1 MEAEIGNFKN
11 AMIEEI
17 RISYEINKR
26 ALTLNY
32 NKDVYL
38 LSRLRNRNNIR
49 AINVA
54 IISLTQSY
62 NTNIRTLT
70 EQFNVDVKK
79 IMDYVINIPVQTN
92 SHNNKKMA
100 LLIGINYQGTEN
112 ELFGC
117 INDANNIKELI
128 TEKGFTDIRIL
139 TDDALEKPT
148 KQNIIDHLKTI
159 LTNAASGDTI
169 VFSYSGHGSYI
180 FDKNNEEKDGRD
192 ELIIPLDLN
201 PILDDELKNII
212 QNNLKEG
219 VTMFALFDSCFSG
232 TVLDL
237 KYQYLD
243 STNYDNFTEN
253 NNNLETLG
261 NVCMISGCMDS
272 QTSVD
277 AYINNKPQG
286 AMTWSFL
293 ESLKTLENP
302 TWRELVKNM
311 RDILKI
317 NGLEQIPQFS
327 SGKVMDIDAKVT
339 L

>member
-1 MEAEIGNFKN
+1 M
-11 AMIEEI
+11 
-17 RISYEINKR
+17 
-26 ALTLNY
+26 
-32 NKDVYL
+32 
-38 LSRLRNRNNIR
+38 
-49 AINVA
+49 
-54 IISLTQSY
+54 
-62 NTNIRTLT
+62 
-70 EQFNVDVKK
+70 
-79 IMDYVINIPVQTN
+79 
-92 SHNNKKMA
+92 
-100 LLIGINYQGTEN
+100 
-112 ELFGC
+112 
-117 INDANNIKELI
+117 
-128 TEKGFTDIRIL
+128 
-139 TDDALEKPT
+139 
-148 KQNIIDHLKTI
+148 
-159 LTNAASGDTI
+159 
-169 VFSYSGHGSYI
+169 
-180 FDKNNEEKDGRD
+180 
-192 ELIIPLDLN
+192 IIPLDLN

-327 SGKVMDIDAKVT
+327 SGKIMDIDAKVT